1 MSRREYI
8 EKIIIGT
15 LLESKGYE
23 NWYDDCR
30 CSVSADMFRDATNR
44 RIFEL
49 VADMNA
55 MGKTETTPCDI
66 MQEYGAEV
74 MDIACDMV
82 DLCTE
87 YSFIHLKTKYNE
99 ERYIENM
106 LFGSNHQATNVEFV
120 DYVKK
125 FVQLSYWEDE
135 RQKGE
140 HSGAVTA
147 AA

>member
-30 CSVSADMFRDATNR
+30 CSVSADMFMDATNR

-55 MGKTETTPCDI
+55 RGKTETTPCDI
-66 MQEYGAEV
+66 MHEYGAEV

-99 ERYIENM
+99 EQY
-106 LFGSNHQATNVEFV
+106 LDSLVFGSEVERTDVQFA
-120 DYVKK
+120 DYVNK
-125 FVQLSYWEDE
+125 FIALPV
-135 RQKGE
+135 
-140 HSGAVTA
+140 
-147 AA
+147 

>member
-1 MSRREYI
+1 MDRRVQI

-55 MGKTETTPCDI
+55 RGKVETTPCDI
-66 MQEYGAEV
+66 MKEYGAAV

-82 DLCTE
+82 DICTE
-87 YSFIHLKTKYNE
+87 YSFIKLKTDYNE
-99 ERYIENM
+99 QRYIENL
-106 LFGSNHQATNVEFV
+106 LFGVNHLATNIEFL

-125 FVQLSYWEDE
+125 FVELSYKEDE
-135 RQKGE
+135 RQKAE
-140 HSGAVTA
+140 HIGAVTA